1 MTEATQIRADFTGA
15 IRKTAALLKLAKAH
29 KFVATEWAVDTVRIL
44 KMKARA
50 MQKSGKGKKTS
61 QMFRNIGF
69 LVGAGDDRWT
79 IAIGTGIGGTQS
91 VPYAKI
97 QDEGGTTHPK
107 VTKRMRRWIAPTEAI
122 AFPVYGVHASDG
134 QAPEED
140 AGEYREEFAV
150 VVEGVVKSAID
161 TVTEMEHALADVR
174 RAVDADSRSGNP
186 GTLGALTVFV
196 RVGRSWTDEG
206 ENVASGLGYFWQEFL
221 VQIAGDPFGA

>member
-1 MTEATQIRADFTGA
+1 MAPVKPLRLQVIDRIIVVLQAIVEGDSFWKTTGQ
-15 IRKTAALLKLAKAH
+15 
-29 KFVATEWAVDTVRIL
+29 VA
-44 KMKARA
+44 
-50 MQKSGKGKKTS
+50 
-61 QMFRNIGF
+61 
-69 LVGAGDDRWT
+69 
-79 IAIGTGIGGTQS
+79 
-91 VPYAKI
+91 
-97 QDEGGTTHPK
+97 
-107 VTKRMRRWIAPTEAI
+107 RRWIAPNEAI

-150 VVEGVVKSAID
+150 VVEGVVKSATD

-174 RAVDADSRSGNP
+174 RAVDTDSRDGATAGAL
-186 GTLGALTVFV
+186 GTLTVYV